1 MKNLRLQ
8 LSKPIII
15 VVFSA
20 FNIDSFGQDQ
30 ETLVASNDKKPVIIK
45 EEPIITAGEKAKAT
59 EEGVKEDKGTFTY
72 SGYFDTYYF
81 ANLNKPAS
89 RNNLGASGIGR
100 GFDRYVGQFQLG
112 MFLNRMSY
120 AYKNTEVVG
129 EIGFGPNV
137 EYGSYGNDFRYK
149 WGTVLSN
156 TTYSA
161 IMIKQAYIN
170 VKATDK
176 LTFTAGQFGT
186 HIGYEYID
194 APLNFH
200 YSINNT
206 FNAGI
211 PFYHLGLK
219 ATYAFSD
226 KVSLMAGVVN
236 GTDGFN
242 DNNRGKSFIG
252 QLFVSPAKGFNIYFN
267 TIQGNEANARANG
280 KDTTSHFGVLDL
292 VATYQLSERLMI
304 GTWLMQ
310 GTLKGEFQG
319 GPFFAE
325 AKHWSGANLYV
336 TYKFSDI
343 FSLGTRLEYF
353 DNKQG
358 VRALL
363 TNGEGTDVQTY
374 TLTGNF
380 SLADGKLLLKPEFR
394 FDNFQKK
401 EGPLGEKMPQQFMD
415 ASGGFTLNTQSTLG
429 MAAIYKF

>member
-1 MKNLRLQ
+1 MKNIRSQSLGFGTVGFVL
-8 LSKPIII
+8 IISFQSSAQEQFVMAANEGTKTP
-15 VVFSA
+15 VV
-20 FNIDSFGQDQ
+20 
-30 ETLVASNDKKPVIIK
+30 
-45 EEPIITAGEKAKAT
+45 EEPIVTAGEKAQEDEK
-59 EEGVKEDKGTFTY
+59 KDEDKGKFTY

-81 ANLNKPAS
+81 ANLNQPAT
-89 RNNLGASGIGR
+89 RNNLGSSGISR

-137 EYGSYGNDFRYK
+137 EYGSYGNDFRYR
-149 WGTVLSN
+149 WGTVVANS
-156 TTYSA
+156 TYSA

-176 LTFTAGQFGT
+176 LTITAGQFGT
-186 HIGYEYID
+186 HIGYEMID

-219 ATYAFSD
+219 GTYAFSD
-226 KVSLMAGVVN
+226 KVSLMAGIVN
-236 GTDGFN
+236 GTDNIN

-252 QLFVSPAKGFNIYFN
+252 QLFVSPAKGLSIYFN

-280 KDTTSHFGVLDL
+280 QDTTSYFGVLDL
-292 VATYQLSERLMI
+292 VMTYQLTERISLA
-304 GTWLMQ
+304 TWLMQ
-310 GTLKGEFQG
+310 GTVKGEFQG
-319 GPFFAE
+319 GNYTPD

-336 TYKFSDI
+336 AYKFSDI
-343 FSLGTRLEYF
+343 FSLGTRIEYF
-353 DNKQG
+353 DNTSG
-358 VRALL
+358 ARALL
-363 TNGEGTDVQTY
+363 TNGEGTDVHTY
-374 TLTGNF
+374 TVTGNF

-401 EGPLGEKMPQQFMD
+401 QGPAGEDAPQQFVD
-415 ASGGFTLNTQSTLG
+415 KDGAFTLHTQSTIG